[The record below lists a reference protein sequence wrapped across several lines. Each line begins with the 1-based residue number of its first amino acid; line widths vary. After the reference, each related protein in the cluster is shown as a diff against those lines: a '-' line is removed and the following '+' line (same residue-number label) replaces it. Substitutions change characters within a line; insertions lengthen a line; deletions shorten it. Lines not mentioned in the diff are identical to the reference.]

1 MASDALRQQLGP
13 GSRGQFVRAAY
24 ICATK
29 GCQKAGDLQ
38 RCGGCKV
45 VAYCSVECQKKDWE
59 SHKGDCKKGRTRT
72 KQGGIG
78 TELKPRDG
86 VKPEVE
92 VEVSEDKPATQV
104 EH

>member
-1 MASDALRQQLGP
+1 
-13 GSRGQFVRAAY
+13 
-24 ICATK
+24 
-29 GCQKAGDLQ
+29 
-38 RCGGCKV
+38 
-45 VAYCSVECQKKDWE
+45 VECQKKDWE